1 MEDFAREFWILLLSI
16 LGTFGIL
23 ITILTIGALVL
34 NFLTKDWVKRI
45 KSDVE
50 TSTKKEWDERES

>member
-1 MEDFAREFWILLLSI
+1 MEGFAKEFSILLISI
-16 LGTFGIL
+16 LGSFGIL
-23 ITILTIGALVL
+23 ILILVVGSFVI
-34 NFLTKDWVKRI
+34 NILTKDWVKRI